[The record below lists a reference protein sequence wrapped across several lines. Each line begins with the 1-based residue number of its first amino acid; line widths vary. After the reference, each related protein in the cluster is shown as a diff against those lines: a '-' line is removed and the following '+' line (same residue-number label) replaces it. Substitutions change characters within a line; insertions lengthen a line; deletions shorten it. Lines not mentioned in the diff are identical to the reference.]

1 MPKKRILPFIILGIV
16 SNRNNVTGNEITTEF
31 NTEIG
36 DFWKA
41 SHSQIYPELRRM
53 VSDQWI
59 SVTTNEQNAKEKYYS
74 ITQQGKQV
82 FNDWLNQPVQNLPVQ
97 QDIFSLKLFFI
108 KDPHDQRI
116 AKLIDQQLRLLNEN
130 YKYLQGRMRLLF
142 DKQENIQSQYGH
154 YLILARAVSRTAGQI
169 EWLKQIQNQRGEK

>member
-53 VSDQWI
+53 VNDQWI
-59 SVTTNEQNAKEKYYS
+59 NVTTNEQNAKEKYYS

-82 FNDWLNQPVQNLPVQ
+82 FNNWLNQPVQSLPVQ

-108 KDPHDQRI
+108 KDPHDPRI
-116 AKLIDQQLRLLNEN
+116 AKLIDQQLMLLNDN
-130 YKYLQGRMRLLF
+130 YKYLKGRMQLLF
-142 DKQENIQSQYGH
+142 DKRENIQSQYGH

-169 EWLKQIQNQRGEK
+169 NWLKQIQKQGMKK